1 MAAGG
6 LAKRPASY
14 EDLLRVPPHLVAEL
28 LNGELYTTP
37 RPALRHARVATVLGS
52 EIVGPFDRGRGGP
65 GGWLF
70 LTEPEL
76 HLQADVVVP
85 DLAGWRRTRLSDIPD
100 AAFLTLAP
108 DWVCEVVSPSTER
121 IDRTSKLSIYAREG
135 VSHAWLI
142 NPASETLE
150 ILGLA
155 GGRWTLL
162 DTFAGAVVVHAEP
175 FEVFDL
181 DLSALWTAGAPSDTD
196 AAPPSP
202 S

>member
-6 LAKRPASY
+6 LAKKPASY
-14 EDLLRVPPHLVAEL
+14 EDLRRVPPHLVAEL
-28 LNGELYTTP
+28 LDGELHTTP
-37 RPALRHARVATVLGS
+37 RPALRNARVATMLGS

-70 LTEPEL
+70 LDEPEL
-76 HLQADVVVP
+76 HLHADVVVP
-85 DLAGWRRTRLSDIPD
+85 DLAGWRRTRLPAIPD
-100 AAFLTLAP
+100 AAFLTLPP

-142 NPASETLE
+142 NPSNETLE
-150 ILGLA
+150 VLGLA

-162 DTFAGAVVVHAEP
+162 GTFAGASVVHAVP
-175 FEVFDL
+175 FDVFDL
-181 DLSALWTAGAPSDTD
+181 DLSALWTTESSTE
-196 AAPPSP
+196 PPSP

>member
-6 LAKRPASY
+6 LARKGASY
-14 EDLLRVPPHLVAEL
+14 EDLRRVPPHLVAEL
-28 LNGELYTTP
+28 LDGELHATP

-70 LTEPEL
+70 LDEPEL
-76 HLQADVVVP
+76 HLHADVVVP
-85 DLAGWRRTRLSDIPD
+85 DLAGWRRTRLPAIPD
-100 AAFLTLAP
+100 AAFLALSP

-135 VSHAWLI
+135 VSHLWLI

-150 ILGLA
+150 VLGLA
-155 GGRWTLL
+155 AGRWTLL
-162 DTFAGAVVVHAEP
+162 GTFGGAAVVHAEP
-175 FEVFDL
+175 FETFDL
-181 DLSALWTAGAPSDTD
+181 DLSALWTTERSTDAGAE
-196 AAPPSP
+196 PPS
-202 S
+202 SR